1 MCTCTVRAPCMHIY
15 MHHMC
20 MSMCVSRAPS
30 ALLTRAVLTKGNR
43 RTAYYLLL
51 TAYCLLLTAYCS
63 LLTAHCY
70 LLIATGLLLTAHYL
84 LLTTYYGRAYR
95 GYHQS
100 SQRAHSDLART
111 SLAGTSLAGTSLAGT
126 SLARISLARTS
137 LAGIQRGSTTTAA
150 ARYRAVSILTMAT
163 RCRAV
168 ARHGVSSAPPVQAP
182 LRLGGVGEVV
192 LGLGLGLRLG

>member
-1 MCTCTVRAPCMHIY
+1 MTRWPPPSVTCY
-15 MHHMC
+15 
-20 MSMCVSRAPS
+20 S
-30 ALLTRAVLTKGNR
+30 LL
-43 RTAYYLLL
+43 TAYYLLL
-51 TAYCLLLTAYCS
+51 TAYCL

-100 SQRAHSDLART
+100 SQRAHGD
-111 SLAGTSLAGTSLAGT
+111 
-126 SLARISLARTS
+126 LARTS
-137 LAGIQRGSTTTAA
+137 LAGIQRGCTTTAA

-163 RCRAV
+163 RCRAG

-192 LGLGLGLRLG
+192 LGLGLGSGLGLGLGLG